1 EPGRQEVSE
10 REDRGVSRLDG
21 PLNAAG
27 LNHLAANIGRA
38 GAGSQRRTGPRQCR
52 IRRYGS
58 CCGEC
63 RTCGLG
69 FVLVHVLRYMP
80 MVMFAEMDGEL
91 VSIIPDTDLAHARI
105 RSRNGEFVSIREG
118 LGVRDAPEVSQEET
132 SEGPGER
139 AQSRKLLAAK
149 HRVCCRSN
157 AKFT

>member
-1 EPGRQEVSE
+1 
-10 REDRGVSRLDG
+10 
-21 PLNAAG
+21 
-27 LNHLAANIGRA
+27 
-38 GAGSQRRTGPRQCR
+38 
-52 IRRYGS
+52 
-58 CCGEC
+58 
-63 RTCGLG
+63 
-69 FVLVHVLRYMP
+69 MP

-118 LGVRDAPEVSQEET
+118 LGVRDAAEVSQEET